1 MRRAFKDLK
10 ASKDPQVTTF
20 CLSNSNEIY
29 IKTILEVSA
38 LVRDPF
44 SPMSFCG
51 ITMSDIAMW
60 AHHTQSTTT

>member
-29 IKTILEVSA
+29 IKTILQ
-38 LVRDPF
+38 VRRDSLP
-44 SPMSFCG
+44 
-51 ITMSDIAMW
+51 TYKNL
-60 AHHTQSTTT
+60 

>member
-29 IKTILEVSA
+29 IKTILEVRRLICSRLSYNSLADEPCYGANRTA
-38 LVRDPF
+38 LQRHRRV
-44 SPMSFCG
+44 
-51 ITMSDIAMW
+51 
-60 AHHTQSTTT
+60 

>member
-29 IKTILEVSA
+29 IKTILEVRPPTCPLSLDRELIRPTPWLAA
-38 LVRDPF
+38 LQRDRR
-44 SPMSFCG
+44 
-51 ITMSDIAMW
+51 I
-60 AHHTQSTTT
+60 

>member
-29 IKTILEVSA
+29 IKTILEVRRLTFADFPTA
-38 LVRDPF
+38 L
-44 SPMSFCG
+44 CG
-51 ITMSDIAMW
+51 
-60 AHHTQSTTT
+60 